1 MKKTTMLL
9 TSLAGLYF
17 VLGDNPNR
25 SSDSYSWGWLP
36 ERDIIG
42 KALIS
47 YWPHNLGVWSLTC
60 DKQGIK
66 YALETASKI
75 VGTLRPGI
83 HRT

>member
-47 YWPHNLGVWSLTC
+47 YWPPQSWGMVSDVRQAGYKVC
-60 DKQGIK
+60 
-66 YALETASKI
+66 S
-75 VGTLRPGI
+75 
-83 HRT
+83 